1 MPFSWLRVA
10 KAQEGRA
17 EQETKEK
24 AARENVWTRDSDLMG
39 KLKAQEEEVRV
50 GGRSSHA
57 RTYAQSA
64 LCVRICM
71 RACFLQR
78 ATWWS
83 TIFLAYGS
91 LGVIY
96 VSALGLDWRRK

>member
-17 EQETKEK
+17 EQEAKEK

-50 GGRSSHA
+50 GGTTSHA
-57 RTYAQSA
+57 HA
-64 LCVRICM
+64 
-71 RACFLQR
+71 RAKR
-78 ATWWS
+78 AVCS
-83 TIFLAYGS
+83 NLHARMLLAACN
-91 LGVIY
+91 LVEHD
-96 VSALGLDWRRK
+96 LPGLRQPRRDLRECPGP

>member
-17 EQETKEK
+17 EQEAKEK

-50 GGRSSHA
+50 GGDDQPCPCTRKARCVFESACAHASRSVQPGGARSSWPTA
-57 RTYAQSA
+57 A
-64 LCVRICM
+64 
-71 RACFLQR
+71 
-78 ATWWS
+78 
-83 TIFLAYGS
+83 
-91 LGVIY
+91 
-96 VSALGLDWRRK
+96 